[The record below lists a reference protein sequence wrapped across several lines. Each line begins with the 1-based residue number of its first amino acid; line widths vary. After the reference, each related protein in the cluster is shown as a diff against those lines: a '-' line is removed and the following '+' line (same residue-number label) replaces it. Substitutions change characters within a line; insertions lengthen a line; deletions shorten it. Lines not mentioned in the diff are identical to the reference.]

1 VNMTRAA
8 ITNNR
13 TTWVLF
19 IILLLAGFQAYDKL
33 PRAYDPGFV
42 IRAAQVITYLPGAS
56 PDRIEALVSN
66 QIEKVVQEIPELD
79 FVTST
84 SKTGVSIVVA
94 NIKESYTDMRPI
106 WDNLRRK
113 VESIESDLPEGVVG
127 PIVNDEFGD
136 VFGIVLA
143 LTGEGF
149 SDAELET
156 VAEAAK
162 DEFLNLPDAAKVEL
176 YGVQDERIF
185 VEYNNA
191 RLTELG
197 LSPSQLSKMISSR
210 NIIVSGG
217 SIVLGRE
224 RIELEPTGNFESI
237 EDLEDTILALPDSR
251 NVLYLKDIATV
262 RWGYVDP
269 PTSLVKAGSE
279 HAIGIGIA
287 MREGGNNIRLGEDV
301 RRLID
306 GLHQRYPIGIDFTEV
321 NFSPQEVDDKV
332 NDFVANLV
340 QAIAVVAAVMLF
352 SLGFRTG
359 FIVAMLIPASML
371 SAMLVMSVLDIG
383 LDQISLAAL
392 IIALGMLVDNG
403 IVMSESIM
411 VQMNDGKTPLQAA
424 VDSADELKVSL
435 LTSSLTTAAAFLP
448 IYLAESA
455 IGEFTA
461 SLFKVVTIT
470 LLCSWVL
477 SMTIIPMLC
486 VHFLKAKP
494 QQQKKTNLL
503 FRAYSNLLNFSLRN
517 RGVVVASVIG
527 LFWLAMVGMNYVPKI
542 FFPPSDRLYFKTEL
556 ELPLGTDI
564 RTTEHVAE
572 AFGLF
577 IEEQLTV
584 DEDREHGVTS
594 WINYIGAGGTRFVL
608 SHTPEPAS
616 PNYALFVINVSDH
629 RVIDD
634 MMAKLDDYA
643 FNNFPDLSLT
653 NKKIE
658 NGTPVK
664 NPVEVRLYGK
674 DTAALFEKAEAVKQH
689 MASIPSLRNIK
700 DNWGLKTKKFNVVID
715 QAKARRAGISSED
728 IAVSLQSGLSGLEL
742 TEYRRGED
750 TIPVMLRSVAADRQD
765 LGKLEAL
772 SVYVQSSGESVP
784 LRQVAAIEVVW
795 ESAKI
800 LRRDRFKTMTIGA
813 QVSGDATALEAM
825 SEMKPWLDEQAKN
838 WETGA
843 RYAFG
848 GELES
853 SGKAN
858 KSISDQLPIAGFI
871 ILILLVAQFNSIR
884 KPLIILV
891 TIPLGFIGITAGL
904 LAANSFFGFMTLLG
918 LISLAGIVINNA
930 IVLLERIEMEIS
942 VNERDPQNA
951 IVEAA
956 QRRLRPILLT
966 TATTVLGMLPLYL
979 GGGEMWEPMAV
990 AIIGGL
996 LFSTLL
1002 TLVVVPVLYSLLFR
1016 VSYK

>member
-1 VNMTRAA
+1 VNITRAA

-19 IILLLAGFQAYDKL
+19 LILLLAGFQAYNQL

-56 PDRIEALVSN
+56 PDRMEALVSN

-94 NIKESYTDMRPI
+94 NIKERYTDMRPI

-113 VESIESDLPEGVVG
+113 VESVQSDLPDGVIG

-149 SDAELET
+149 SNAELET

-197 LSPSQLSKMISSR
+197 ISPSQLSKMISSR

-237 EDLEDTILALPDSR
+237 DDLENTILALPQSK

-269 PTSLVKAGSE
+269 PKSLVRSGSE

-287 MREGGNNIRLGEDV
+287 MREGGNNIRLGQEV
-301 RRLID
+301 RALID
-306 GLHQRYPIGIDFTEV
+306 GLHQRYPIGIDFTEI

-332 NDFVANLV
+332 NDFVSNLA

-359 FIVAMLIPASML
+359 LIVATLIPASML
-371 SAMLVMSVLDIG
+371 SALLVMSMLDIG

-411 VQMNDGKTPLQAA
+411 VEMNEGKSPLQAA
-424 VDSADELKVSL
+424 IDSADELKMSL

-455 IGEFTA
+455 VGEFTA

-477 SMTIIPMLC
+477 SMTIVPMLC
-486 VHFLKAKP
+486 VHFLKPKQEQNEKP
-494 QQQKKTNLL
+494 SII
-503 FRAYSNLLNFSLRN
+503 FRAYSCLLNFALRN
-517 RGVVVASVIG
+517 RALVLVSVVG
-527 LFWLAMVGMNYVPKI
+527 MFWLAMVGMNYVPKI

-556 ELPLGTDI
+556 ELPIGTDI
-564 RTTEHVAE
+564 RTTEYVAE
-572 AFGLF
+572 QFGLF
-577 IEEQLTV
+577 IEENLKV
-584 DEDREHGVTS
+584 GEARERGVTS
-594 WINYIGAGGTRFVL
+594 WINYVGAGGTRFVL
-608 SHTPEPAS
+608 SHTPEPDS
-616 PNYALFVINVSDH
+616 PNYALFVINVNDYM
-629 RVIDD
+629 VIDE
-634 MMAKLDDYA
+634 MMEKLDDYA
-643 FNNFPDLSLT
+643 FSSFPDLTLT

-674 DTAALFEKAEAVKQH
+674 DTAALFKKADAVKQY
-689 MASIPSLRNIK
+689 MANMPSLRNIK

-728 IAVSLQSGLSGLEL
+728 IAVSLQAGLSGLEL

-750 TIPVMLRSVAADRQD
+750 IIPVMLRSVAADRQD
-765 LGKLEAL
+765 IGKLEAL
-772 SVYVQSSGESVP
+772 SVYVQSTGESVP

-800 LRRDRFKTMTIGA
+800 LRRDRFKTVTIGA
-813 QVSGDATALEAM
+813 QVNADATALEAM
-825 SEMKPWLDEQAKN
+825 AEMKPWLDAQAAG
-838 WETGA
+838 WEAGA

-848 GELES
+848 GDLES

-858 KSISDQLPIAGFI
+858 DSISEQLPIAGFI

-930 IVLLERIEMEIS
+930 IVLLERVELEIE
-942 VNERDPQNA
+942 VNKLSPQSA
-951 IVEAA
+951 VVEAA
-956 QRRLRPILLT
+956 QRRFRPIILT

-1016 VSYK
+1016 VAHD